1 MSINERVKEVRM
13 SNSLTLKQFSSRIGI
28 SDAAVSQIENGK
40 TGISDQ
46 SIRSICREFS
56 INEEWLRT
64 GEGEMKAENSTAIE
78 ISEAVRR
85 VLSDKPASFQ
95 SALITVLMRFEEEG
109 NQWHVMEEIFD
120 RVREELE
127 RRRSENAKK
136 P

>member
-64 GEGEMKAENSTAIE
+64 GEGEMKAENSTAVE

>member
-1 MSINERVKEVRM
+1 MKDRIREIRTIY
-13 SNSLTLKQFSSRIGI
+13 SLSQSEFGARIGVAQTTIAGYENGSRSI
-28 SDAAVSQIENGK
+28 SDA
-40 TGISDQ
+40 

-64 GEGEMKAENSTAIE
+64 GNGEMKAENSTAIE

-120 RVREELE
+120 RVKEELE

>member
-1 MSINERVKEVRM
+1 MRERIKQVR
-13 SNSLTLKQFSSRIGI
+13 SEAKLTQAEFAERIGLTRNYVAQVEMGAKDF
-28 SDAAVSQIENGK
+28 SDRA
-40 TGISDQ
+40 
-46 SIRSICREFS
+46 IRDICREFS

>member
-1 MSINERVKEVRM
+1 MKTRIKDVR
-13 SNSLTLKQFSSRIGI
+13 SSAGLTQAAFASRL
-28 SDAAVSQIENGK
+28 DVSRNYIAQIEM
-40 TGISDQ
+40 GIMEPGD
-46 SIRSICREFS
+46 RLVREICREFNV
-56 INEEWLRT
+56 NEEWLRT
-64 GEGEMKAENSTAIE
+64 GEGEMKAENSTAVE

-120 RVREELE
+120 RVKEELE